1 MRYLNDPRQNPLF
14 DVFEEFL
21 SDVAY
26 RRLTSGWQQL
36 FRSSILELMP
46 AGKLAQHFHPEIG
59 RPTKELYS
67 MAGLIFM
74 MEFRNWTHDE
84 AADAYMF
91 NVDVQYALNLSP
103 ENQSLCRRTI
113 ERYIALFRSDEL
125 AAGIMHEVTARLV
138 EMLEL
143 DVSKQRLDSTHIES
157 NMAKFGR
164 IKLMATTIRRFLH
177 QIKRHDESSDNAL
190 KRSVRDRYEAN
201 PNSLFGWKKLDS
213 DEANSLR
220 QSVAED
226 LAWLVERYRRNRK
239 HNSRS
244 TYLMLLRVFE
254 QQCEVVDEKVTVKKK
269 TGGNIV
275 CNPSDPDA
283 TFDGHKGSG
292 YQVQLCETYSDINN
306 VQLITAAIPETACES
321 DSRAI
326 GKIIEHFDEHGM
338 RPDTLLA
345 DTAYGGDDNFMKCA
359 RDSSLSYWGP
369 TNDEGTT
376 SPVIKLLNPTSGRK
390 QAGSTSEGEQPS
402 PGDFS
407 VGDNKITRTKPKKD
421 DERLLTILDFQYDQ
435 TSNRLTGCPAGH
447 ELHRA
452 HDREYEDQHVLL
464 MLGSQLGPCQKCSSR
479 MRCPMRYDSM
489 LCDLR
494 VTGKNLRLAQRRA
507 AEDTEE
513 FKAEYRKRGGIEATN
528 AMLKRVTGFGRLR
541 VRGRPAVTMST
552 LLKVAGWNLLRAASV
567 RSLVQK
573 LAKHSNAA

>member
-14 DVFEEFL
+14 DIFEEFL
-21 SDVAY
+21 SEVAY

-36 FRSSILELMP
+36 FRASILELMP
-46 AGKLAQHFHPEIG
+46 AEKLARHFHPELG

-74 MEFRNWTHDE
+74 MEFRDWTHDE

-91 NVDVQYALNLSP
+91 SVDVQYALNLSP

-113 ERYIALFRSDEL
+113 ERYVALFRSDEL
-125 AAGIMHEVTARLV
+125 AAGIMHEVTAKLV

-164 IKLMATTIRRFLH
+164 IKLMVTTIRRFLH
-177 QIKRHDESSDNAL
+177 QVKRHDEGSYQAL
-190 KRSVRDRYEAN
+190 KRSARDRYEAN

-213 DEANSLR
+213 DETNSLR

-226 LAWLVERYRRNRK
+226 LAWLVERYRRNK
-239 HNSRS
+239 NHNSRS
-244 TYLMLLRVFE
+244 TYLMLVKVFE
-254 QQCEVVDEKVTVKKK
+254 QQCEVVDRQVTVKQK
-269 TGGNIV
+269 TGGDIV

-321 DSRAI
+321 DSHAI
-326 GKIIEHFDEHGM
+326 GKMIEHFEEHGM

-359 RDSSLSYWGP
+359 RDSSLSYCGP

-376 SPVIKLLNPTSGRK
+376 SPVIKLLSPTSGRK
-390 QAGSTSEGEQPS
+390 QADIDSEGDQS
-402 PGDFS
+402 STGDS
-407 VGDNKITRTKPKKD
+407 SSGDHKITSSKPKGD
-421 DERLLTILDFQYDQ
+421 HSPLLTILDFHYDK
-435 TSNRLTGCPAGH
+435 TSNRFTGCPAGR

-452 HDREYEDQHVLL
+452 HYCEYEDQHLLL
-464 MLGSQLGPCQKCSSR
+464 MLGSNHGPCQACPLR
-479 MRCPMRYDSM
+479 PRCPMRYDAM

-494 VTGKNLRLAQRRA
+494 VNGKDLRLAQRRA
-507 AEDTEE
+507 AEDTED
-513 FKAEYRKRGGIEATN
+513 FTDEYRKRGGIEATN

-567 RSLVQK
+567 RSLVK
-573 LAKHSNAA
+573 KSAKHGNVA